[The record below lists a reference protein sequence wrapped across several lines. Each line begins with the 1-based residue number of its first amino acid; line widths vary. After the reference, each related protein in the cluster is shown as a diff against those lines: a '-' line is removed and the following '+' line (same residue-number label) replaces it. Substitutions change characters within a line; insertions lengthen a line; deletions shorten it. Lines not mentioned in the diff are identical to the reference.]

1 MHASQTGPMAGEIQ
15 SSWFRDR
22 LHCSF
27 LRVWGSINR
36 SVRSSVT
43 VALRV
48 ESLLALFTA
57 YACIGFGA
65 ATLLGAPN
73 G

>member
-1 MHASQTGPMAGEIQ
+1 MHVSQTGPMAGAVQ
-15 SSWFRDR
+15 GGRFRDR

-27 LRVWGSINR
+27 LRVWGSFNR

-43 VALRV
+43 VAVKV
-48 ESLLALFTA
+48 ESSLVLLAA

-65 ATLLGAPN
+65 ATLLG
-73 G
+73 GSYG